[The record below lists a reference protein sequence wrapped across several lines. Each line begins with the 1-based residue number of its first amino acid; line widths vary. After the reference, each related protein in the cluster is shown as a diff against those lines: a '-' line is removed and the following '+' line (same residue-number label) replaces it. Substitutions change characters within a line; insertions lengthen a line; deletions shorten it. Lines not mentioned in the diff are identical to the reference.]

1 VKSTLYSKAI
11 LLGLIFTSA
20 CSIEPDSDAASCGGN
35 KFLGFSL
42 ADIAG
47 TWETGSNP
55 SYSDSYESSVDDS
68 SVDESSSDGSS
79 DDSDSNGCRAGKH
92 AKKMSSVSS
101 ESESEDMM
109 SDSSASTESKE
120 GMSMPAPSDIKG
132 GGQNAGPQILTA
144 GTFDDSLNFDSFKS
158 FWNEKKE
165 NNQGTDIYF
174 ENPTSAT
181 VSLPTIEQITPATRF
196 GGSKPTALDLSL
208 VVDVTGSMGDELE
221 YIKAEIEHISASVK
235 EQFPNV
241 AQRFSLIVYRD
252 DGDQYKT
259 RGIDLTADLS
269 TFKTFLGQQSA
280 GGGGDY
286 PEAMHTALTEAR
298 DRLTWGDTNTAK
310 LLFLIADAPPH
321 DQSVKET
328 LDAVQGLKDKGVH
341 IYPVAASGVADLAE
355 RIMRYAAVVSGG
367 EYIFLTDDSRVG
379 NPHAVPHI
387 PCYNVRKL
395 NDVMADVIKS
405 ELNQERIE
413 PDQKTIVRNVG
424 KPVMGKCE

>member
-1 VKSTLYSKAI
+1 VKSALYSKAI

-20 CSIEPDSDAASCGGN
+20 CSFEPANDAASCGGN
-35 KFLGFSL
+35 KFIGFSL

-55 SYSDSYESSVDDS
+55 SYSDSYESSVDESSVDDS
-68 SVDESSSDGSS
+68 SVDGSS
-79 DDSDSNGCRAGKH
+79 DESDASGCRAGKH
-92 AKKMSSVSS
+92 AKKMSSAS
-101 ESESEDMM
+101 SESEDMM
-109 SDSSASTESKE
+109 SDSSVSSESKE
-120 GMSMPAPSDIKG
+120 GMSMPAPSDTTG
-132 GGQNAGPQILTA
+132 GGQNIGPQILTA

-158 FWNEKKE
+158 FWNEKKV
-165 NNQGTDIYF
+165 NTQGADIYF
-174 ENPTSAT
+174 ENPSSTT
-181 VSLPTIEQITPATRF
+181 VTLPAIEQITPATRF
-196 GGSKPTALDLSL
+196 GGPKPTALDLSL

-221 YIKAEIEHISASVK
+221 YIKAELEHISASVK

-252 DGDQYKT
+252 NGDQYIT

-286 PEAMHTALTEAR
+286 PEAMHTALNEAR

-341 IYPVAASGVADLAE
+341 IYPIAASGVADLAE

-367 EYIFLTDDSRVG
+367 EYIFLTDDSGVG

-405 ELNQERIE
+405 ELNQQRIE
-413 PDQKTIVRNVG
+413 PDQKTIVRKVG